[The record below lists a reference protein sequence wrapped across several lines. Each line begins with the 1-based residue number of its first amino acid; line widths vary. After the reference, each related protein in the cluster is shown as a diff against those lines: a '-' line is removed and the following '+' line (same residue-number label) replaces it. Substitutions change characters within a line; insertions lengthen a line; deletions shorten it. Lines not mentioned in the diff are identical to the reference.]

1 MADQRKKVMDKLA
14 GKGGVKCQCCGPS
27 PKEKK
32 PFNRTVRRVE
42 KQLVQKDIL
51 DQTKEEE

>member
-1 MADQRKKVMDKLA
+1 MADQRKKVMGKLA

-42 KQLVQKDIL
+42 KQLVKKDIQE
-51 DQTKEEE
+51 QTKEEE